1 MKKYNWNS
9 LIVNPQ
15 EEGLKDLIGEE
26 VYASTSP
33 MYTLIVANEGSFVQK
48 LVKINPDFPE
58 APFVCLY
65 SYKGIEDLTN
75 YPCIIPKNRL
85 YYSYEEV
92 IFSPYDYRL
101 NKIKGKKIYASSTP
115 NDLLCKLNAGIKMES
130 LDLVEVNARNSF
142 PFHIS
147 NGEWCTCILE
157 AKEG

>member
-1 MKKYNWNS
+1 MYNWNQ
-9 LIVNPQ
+9 LIINP
-15 EEGLKDLIGEE
+15 EDERLKDLVGEE

-33 MYTLIVANEGSFVQK
+33 MYTITVANQGDFLQK
-48 LVKINPDFPE
+48 LVKVNPNFPE

-65 SYKGIEDLTN
+65 SYKGIEDLKN

-101 NKIKGKKIYASSTP
+101 NKIKGKKVYASSTP
-115 NDLLCKLNAGIKMES
+115 NDLLQRLNSGRVVKS
-130 LDLVEVNARNSF
+130 VDLLEVNANDSF
-142 PFHIS
+142 PFHTS
-147 NGEWCTCILE
+147 DGEWWTCIME